1 MLITNEKRLEILRNL
16 AISKIATTK
25 KDYPI
30 YGSYVVSEKGKVV
43 SSDASSYISLNTTFP
58 FEGAVNIFVLESLL
72 NKCSGDLELE
82 QQESEI
88 KIKFD
93 NINTTINM
101 GVGISIPS
109 LPCPDVSKVSLTPEI
124 ISNLKT
130 AVKFVGKDTPYQN
143 VYFGNG
149 ILCATDR
156 ERVYLYKDE
165 TINSVPAMLS
175 PKIISLLTETIQLGS
190 KEGVVVLSWDKTEET
205 DAGYGL
211 FSTAQVLGFST
222 DKIIKFVEDSKEN
235 LKFLCNFAVLKD
247 ALDKVKVMCVGEGDP
262 TLNIKN
268 EGGILEIVGGS
279 YLNGFMKAS
288 YNSSLKEKF
297 EVELPLDVFSSVSID
312 YDIYVNLDQQDKLV
326 LTNGQSDIILM

>member
-1 MLITNEKRLEILRNL
+1 VLITNEKRLEILRNL

-30 YGSYVVSEKGKVV
+30 CGSYVVSEKGKVV
-43 SSDASSYISLNTTFP
+43 SSDASSYISLDATFP

-72 NKCSGDLELE
+72 NKCSGDMELE

-93 NINTTINM
+93 NINTIINI
-101 GVGISIPS
+101 GIGISIPS
-109 LPCPDVSKVSLTPEI
+109 LSCPDVSKVSLTPEI

-130 AVKFVGKDTPYQN
+130 AVKFVGKDNLYQN
-143 VYFGNG
+143 VYFGDG

-165 TINSVPAMLS
+165 TINSVPVMLS

-190 KEGVVVLSWDKTEET
+190 IKGAIVLSWDKTEET
-205 DAGYGL
+205 GAGYGL
-211 FSTAQVLGFST
+211 FSTTQVSGFST
-222 DKIIKFVEDSKEN
+222 DKIIKFVDNSKEN

-247 ALDKVKVMCVGEGDP
+247 ALDKVKVMCVGEEDP
-262 TLNIKN
+262 VLQIKN
-268 EGGILEIVGGS
+268 EEGRLEITGGS

-288 YNSSLKEKF
+288 YESGLKEKF
-297 EVELPLDVFSSVSID
+297 EIELSFNLFSSISID
-312 YDIYVNLDQQDKLV
+312 YDVYINLNQQDKLI